1 MSPTTESATTAPTF
15 LSLAADDGTD
25 RPFSFVA
32 TASSDYVG
40 TDGGALVE
48 AGSELAAACRGAL
61 ASSTVGM
68 SSVEVLSSESS
79 GAVGV
84 ASLPVTALTVVAGFT
99 PTVASITEQNSLE
112 IIESLSDN
120 VAETSTAKP
129 TTSTVPDVVY
139 DEHGQTWDVY
149 GAEFDPDI
157 LGQAIQ
163 SYLEKIMA
171 RKAQSKPTN
180 GQPLQ
185 SEKMTVEEAGLKDCL
200 LYTSPSPR
208 DS

>member
-1 MSPTTESATTAPTF
+1 M
-15 LSLAADDGTD
+15 
-25 RPFSFVA
+25 
-32 TASSDYVG
+32 
-40 TDGGALVE
+40 
-48 AGSELAAACRGAL
+48 
-61 ASSTVGM
+61 
-68 SSVEVLSSESS
+68 
-79 GAVGV
+79 
-84 ASLPVTALTVVAGFT
+84 VAGFT

-185 SEKMTVEEAGLKDCL
+185 SEKMTVEEAGLKEDPGRQSRVGGGREGSRQRQRDRALSFVMRYLC
-200 LYTSPSPR
+200 TSIWRPGR
-208 DS
+208 TAR